1 MLCSAVDDVI
11 IVLLLLTVAVGD
23 GGQRDAV
30 LQQVLFG
37 PVVHG
42 VAEGQHRARL
52 LLLQQIWGAT
62 GEKPVK
68 GKQTSKQSPTAAV
81 AWLVEAQTWFFF
93 ALGGCKCLPLHF
105 RGGHS

>member
-1 MLCSAVDDVI
+1 MDGVVT
-11 IVLLLLTVAVGD
+11 VLMLLTVSMGD

-52 LLLQQIWGAT
+52 LLLQQVWGAT
-62 GEKPVK
+62 DEKPVK
-68 GKQTSKQSPTAAV
+68 DKPTNKHPQPQ
-81 AWLVEAQTWFFF
+81 LV
-93 ALGGCKCLPLHF
+93 G
-105 RGGHS
+105 